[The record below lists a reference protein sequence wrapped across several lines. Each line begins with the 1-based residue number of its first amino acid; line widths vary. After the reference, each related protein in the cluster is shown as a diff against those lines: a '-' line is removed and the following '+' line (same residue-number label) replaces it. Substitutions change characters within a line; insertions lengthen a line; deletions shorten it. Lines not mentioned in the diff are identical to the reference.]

1 MLVFTMWSEWSW
13 WSIDPCSKGW
23 NCPPLRAWNW
33 ILLIFTEPSFAK
45 NLLKIYFYLQIN
57 SNFTLGIEG
66 VKTEKCKLDKITKYF
81 SLRLRSPLHCEKLPK
96 PGTSPPIFP
105 NITLRAAATC
115 VDTTIHRVELGCQ
128 RCGFI
133 PNVLRRLWDRW
144 DIRTRSVGQL
154 AGTGTRESTEQI
166 LTLSFKHSLLDWD

>member
-81 SLRLRSPLHCEKLPK
+81 SLRLCSPLWE
-96 PGTSPPIFP
+96 TSQAWDFTT
-105 NITLRAAATC
+105 NFSKHNSKSSSNMC

-128 RCGFI
+128 RRGFI

-144 DIRTRSVGQL
+144 DIRTRSVGQQL

-166 LTLSFKHSLLDWD
+166 LTLSFKHNLLDWD